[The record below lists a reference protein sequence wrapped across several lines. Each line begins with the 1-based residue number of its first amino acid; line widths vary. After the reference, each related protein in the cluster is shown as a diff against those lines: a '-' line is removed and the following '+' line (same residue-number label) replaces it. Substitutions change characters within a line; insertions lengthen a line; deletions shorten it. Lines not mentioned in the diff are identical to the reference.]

1 MLPEQFHGPAQ
12 PSLLPLSDSISL
24 AATNL
29 GAVPRLLSMALLGAV
44 LSRPVLGILRLTAGA
59 GLTPAE
65 K

>member
-12 PSLLPLSDSISL
+12 PSLLPLSDSTL

-29 GAVPRLLSMALLGAV
+29 GAVPHLLSMALLGAV